1 MEWLSLVGRF
11 VFDEVDLRSRGLR
24 SRETEPCP
32 FIHINLAGG
41 RRRAEELLEDSE
53 DGTYLGTF
61 S

>member
-1 MEWLSLVGRF
+1 MDRPSLVGRF
-11 VFDEVDLRSRGLR
+11 VFDEAGLR